1 MKKTLIVCSGGQTG
15 ADSAALEFAFR
26 NGLPHGGWCP
36 KGRKQ
41 EKGGIIPSKFRLKET
56 RSTTFA
62 LRTRWNC
69 RDSDATVIFSIKP
82 KLEGGTKKTAEFAR
96 KYGKPLLL
104 LVRNIGT
111 TPPEFRL
118 LEFLRTNRIKTLNVA
133 GPRRSEQPEIG
144 TFVTEVLEGL
154 LRIL

>member
-1 MKKTLIVCSGGQTG
+1 MKRTLIFCSGGQTG
-15 ADSAALEFAFR
+15 ADTAALEFSVR
-26 NGLPHGGWCP
+26 HGLPHGGWCP

-41 EKGGIIPSKFRLKET
+41 EKGGVIPSKFRLKET
-56 RSTTFA
+56 RSATFA
-62 LRTRWNC
+62 VRTRWNC
-69 RDSDATVIFSIKP
+69 RDSDGTVIFSIKR

-96 KYGKPLLL
+96 KYGKPLL
-104 LVRNIGT
+104 VIARDIGT

-118 LEFLRTNRIKTLNVA
+118 LEFLRANRIKTLNVA

-144 TFVTEVLEGL
+144 AFVTKVLEGL